1 MRVSDQQERDRI
13 KELLD
18 LNLFVV
24 AGAGTGKTSVLVER
38 LFNTIKTGRAN
49 IGDIAA
55 ITFTEDAASELVQ
68 RIRARFEEDLI
79 NGSPSQVEGD
89 RLEAALRDIDFAAI
103 QTIHGFARSMLSEM
117 PLNAGLPLV
126 LDVMDESEARLNF
139 DNAWVAWLERVLADQ
154 DFVSALEKASRL
166 GLVDPMGKLKTVA
179 WELDKNH
186 DLIDPDAFLS
196 SSDAE
201 PIDVGR
207 LESLLGSWDRLVEF
221 CDDHEDKLFVHVTRN
236 TLPLMRQVTE
246 LSGSPE
252 RVEELLAG
260 EETLGRSTRRLGSM
274 TKWPG
279 DEGRSAL
286 EDLRDGLADL
296 QDYLLQWLAENRTVV
311 VGQLASSVAQ
321 MVMGQVEER
330 RRTGKATFH
339 DLLVWAR
346 NMLRDDPEALRRFQG
361 QYKRLFVDEFQDTDP
376 LQVQI
381 VQRLAGRDASGKFAP
396 GSLFVVGDP
405 KQSIYAF
412 RRADVQMT
420 ERFRESATI
429 EEAGLT
435 ANFRSRRAILAW
447 VNHVFR
453 KWMAEDQ
460 LFQAPYVDL
469 EPGLT
474 DGTGPGSQVQPDRV
488 RILGGEVDVNSVD
501 EVRFEEAG
509 AIARVATEFGAGM
522 YCVSDEDENGKI
534 RKSSFGD
541 LCILMPRRT
550 ALPVLERALGDA
562 GIPFLVQGESRLFQT
577 QEIRDTLNC
586 LSAIDDPTDQV
597 AIVGALR
604 SPAFGCSDV
613 DLWEWAQAGHRFD
626 YVDPLPDED
635 LYVGKCLNE
644 LAGYHQMRN
653 QATTPELIE
662 TFVRDRMVREVAA
675 LGEDWSQ
682 RHRRIDLV
690 LEMARS
696 VQDSGRHSLR
706 EFVDWLR
713 VRQSVGESMIESA
726 PSIIG
731 NDAVRVMTIHGAK
744 GLEFPGVVITGLN
757 TTPINRRDEAV
768 FRTGP
773 GALATAAIGLGGKDS
788 RFETDGYGLIEEEK
802 REIGIAEDVRLMYV
816 AATRARDHLFVSLYR
831 KSRDKSTLA
840 AKLAGFVGE
849 TSGLGERYTPTGGV
863 VTAAKQPVVNPWGDS
878 AGKETWASEI
888 AAAVAAS
895 GVRQS
900 VTATSLKAR
909 EQPLPPQKESSDTYG
924 LEPWRKGRAATN
936 LGSAVHAVLQEIDLE
951 SGEGLVELA
960 RVQAAAHGVTEFAD
974 DVAGLAKA
982 ILASDVV
989 REAVESGRYWRE
1001 TPVAAGVGQG
1011 KSLEG
1016 VIDLVFE
1023 SAPGEL
1029 VIVDYKTDA
1038 VRGRTLAEMAGPYLA
1053 QIGAYAAVVDKAKSA
1068 RMVRAVLVFASPA
1081 LAGQPCEFELPDIE
1095 DAKARALEAAREQL
1109 AVH

>member
-1 MRVSDQQERDRI
+1 MTVSDQQERDRI
-13 KELLD
+13 EGLLD
-18 LNLFVV
+18 LNLFVE
-24 AGAGTGKTSVLVER
+24 AGAGTGKTRVLVER

-79 NGSPSQVEGD
+79 NGSPSPEERK
-89 RLEAALRDIDFAAI
+89 RLEEALRDIDFAAI

-139 DNAWVAWLERVLADQ
+139 DDAWDSWLEKVLADA

-166 GLVDPMGKLKTVA
+166 GLVDPMGRLKAVA
-179 WELDKNH
+179 LELDKNH
-186 DLIDPDAFLS
+186 DLIDPDAFVS
-196 SSDAE
+196 SSDAG

-207 LESLLGSWDRLVEF
+207 LESLAANWDRLVGF
-221 CDDHEDKLFVHVTRN
+221 CDDHGDKLFAHITRN
-236 TLPLMRQVTE
+236 ALPLVREVIG
-246 LSGSPE
+246 LSDSPDD
-252 RVEELLAG
+252 VEALLAG

-274 TKWPG
+274 ANWSG
-279 DEGRSAL
+279 DEGKSAL
-286 EDLRDGLADL
+286 ADLRDGLADL
-296 QDYLLQWLAENRTVV
+296 QEYLLQWLTENRMVV
-311 VGQLASSVAQ
+311 IGQLASSVAH
-321 MVMGQVEER
+321 MVQEQVEER
-330 RRTGKATFH
+330 RRTGKANFH

-346 NMLRDDPEALRRFQG
+346 NMLRDDCEARKRFQG

-376 LQVQI
+376 LQVEI
-381 VQRLAGRDASGKFAP
+381 VQLLAGRDADGKSAP

-429 EEAGLT
+429 EEEGLT
-435 ANFRSRRAILAW
+435 ANFRSRREILLW
-447 VNHVFR
+447 VNHVFG
-453 KWMAEDQ
+453 KWMGGSGQ
-460 LFQAPYVDL
+460 FQAAYVDL

-474 DGTGPGSQVQPDRV
+474 KSTGLPHAGV
-488 RILGGEVDVNSVD
+488 RILGREIDVNSVD
-501 EVRFEEAG
+501 DVRIEEAE

-522 YCVSDEDENGKI
+522 YCVRDEDEDGKA

-541 LCILMPRRT
+541 LCILMPQRT
-550 ALPVLERALGDA
+550 ALPILEQALGDA
-562 GIPFLVQGESRLFQT
+562 GVPFLVQGESRLFQT

-613 DLWEWAQAGHRFD
+613 DLWKWADAGHRFD
-626 YVDPLPDED
+626 YVEPVPDAD
-635 LYVGKCLNE
+635 LYVGKCLSE
-644 LAGYHQMRN
+644 LAEYHQKRN

-696 VQDSGRHSLR
+696 VQNSGRHSLR

-731 NDAVRVMTIHGAK
+731 NDAVRIMTIHGAK

-757 TTPINRRDEAV
+757 TTSRYRRDDVV

-773 GALATAAIGLGGKDS
+773 GALASAAIGLGGRDS

-802 REIGIAEDVRLMYV
+802 RDIGVAEDVRLMYV
-816 AATRARDHLFVSLYR
+816 AATRARDHLFVSLFR

-840 AKLAGFVGE
+840 ATLAGIVGDS
-849 TSGLGERYTPTGGV
+849 SGLSEQYTPTGGV
-863 VTAAKQPVVNPWGDS
+863 VTAAKQPVVKPWGDKVGMKTWS
-878 AGKETWASEI
+878 AEI
-888 AAAVAAS
+888 AAAVAVS
-895 GVRQS
+895 GAPQS

-960 RVQAAAHGVTEFAD
+960 GEQAAAHGVAEFAD
-974 DVAGLAKA
+974 DVADLAKA
-982 ILASDVV
+982 VLGSDVI
-989 REAVESGRYWRE
+989 REAVKSGRYWRE

-1023 SAPGEL
+1023 TAPGEL

-1038 VRGRTLAEMAGPYLA
+1038 VRGRTLTEMAGPYLA
-1053 QIGAYAAVVDKAKSA
+1053 QIGAYAAVVDETKTA
-1068 RMVRAVLVFASPA
+1068 RVVRAVLVFASPA
-1081 LAGQPCEFELPDIE
+1081 LAGQPCEFEVPDIE
-1095 DAKARALEAAREQL
+1095 DAKARALEAAREHL

>member
-1 MRVSDQQERDRI
+1 MTVSDQQERDRI
-13 KELLD
+13 EELLD
-18 LNLFVV
+18 LNLFVE
-24 AGAGTGKTSVLVER
+24 AGAGTGKTRVLVER
-38 LFNTIKTGRAN
+38 LFNTIKTGKAK

-55 ITFTEDAASELVQ
+55 ITFTEDAASELVL
-68 RIRARFEEDLI
+68 RIRARFEEELND
-79 NGSPSQVEGD
+79 GSPSTVEKE
-89 RLEAALRDIDFAAI
+89 RLSAALSDIDFAAI

-126 LDVMDESEARLNF
+126 LDVLDESEARLNF
-139 DNAWVAWLERVLADQ
+139 DDAWDAWLERVLADQ

-166 GLVDPMGKLKTVA
+166 GLGDPMGKLKTVA

-186 DLIDPDAFLS
+186 DLIDPDTFVS
-196 SSDAE
+196 SNNAE

-207 LESLLGSWDRLVEF
+207 LESLAANWDRLVGF
-221 CDDHEDKLFVHVTRN
+221 CDDPDDKLFVHITRN
-236 TLPLMRQVTE
+236 ALPLVREVIR
-246 LSGSPE
+246 LSDNPE
-252 RVEELLAG
+252 RVEALLAS

-274 TKWPG
+274 TNWPG

-296 QDYLLQWLAENRTVV
+296 HEYLLQWLSENRTVV
-311 VGQLASSVAQ
+311 IGQLVSSVAR
-321 MVMGQVEER
+321 MVRGQVEER

-346 NMLRDDPEALRRFQG
+346 DMLRDDPEALRRFQG

-376 LQVQI
+376 LQVEI
-381 VQRLAGRDASGKFAP
+381 VELLAGRGADLRFAP

-420 ERFRESATI
+420 ERFRESASI
-429 EEAGLT
+429 EDAGLT
-435 ANFRSRRAILAW
+435 ANFRSRREILLW
-447 VNHVFR
+447 VNHVFG
-453 KWMAEDQ
+453 KWMAGGQ
-460 LFQAPYVDL
+460 QFQAPYVDL

-474 DGTGPGSQVQPDRV
+474 DDTGPDSQGQPDRV
-488 RILGGEVDVNSVD
+488 RILGGEIDVNSVD
-501 EVRFEEAG
+501 DVRVDEAE

-522 YCVSDEDENGKI
+522 HSVRGEDGKV
-534 RKSSFGD
+534 RASSFGD

-550 ALPVLERALGDA
+550 ALPVLEQALGDA
-562 GIPFLVQGESRLFQT
+562 GVPFLVQGESRLFQT
-577 QEIRDTLNC
+577 QELRDTLNC

-613 DLWEWAQAGHRFD
+613 DLWEWADAGYRFD
-626 YVDPLPDED
+626 YVDPVLDVD
-635 LYVGKCLNE
+635 LYVGRCLTE

-662 TFVRDRMVREVAA
+662 TFFRDRMVREVAA

-696 VQDSGRHSLR
+696 VQNSGRHSLR

-744 GLEFPGVVITGLN
+744 GLEFPGVAITGLN
-757 TTPINRRDEAV
+757 TSSGSRPDAAV
-768 FRTGP
+768 FDTDP
-773 GALATAAIGLGGKDS
+773 EALVGAAVGLGNRQA
-788 RFETDGYGLIEEEK
+788 RFETVGYESIADK
-802 REIGIAEDVRLMYV
+802 RKQIGEAEAVRLMYV

-831 KSRDKSTLA
+831 KSGDRSTLA
-840 AKLAGFVGE
+840 AKLAGFLDA
-849 TSGLGERYTPTGGV
+849 TSALSEQYTPTGGV
-863 VTAAKQPVVNPWGDS
+863 VAADRHPIVKPWGDK
-878 AGKETWASEI
+878 AGMETWVSDI

-924 LEPWRKGRAATN
+924 LEPWRKGRAATK
-936 LGSAVHAVLQEIDLE
+936 LGSAVHAVLQEIDQE
-951 SGEGLVELA
+951 SGDGLVELA
-960 RVQAAAHGVTEFAD
+960 GKQAAAHGVAEFAD
-974 DVAGLAKA
+974 DVADLAKA
-982 ILASDVV
+982 VLGSAVV
-989 REAVESGRYWRE
+989 REAVKSGRYWRE

-1023 SAPGEL
+1023 TAPGEL

-1053 QIGAYAAVVDKAKSA
+1053 QIGAYAAVVDETTSA
-1068 RMVRAVLVFASPA
+1068 RVVRAVLVFARPA

-1095 DAKARALEAAREQL
+1095 AAKAQALGAARTQL
-1109 AVH
+1109 AIH